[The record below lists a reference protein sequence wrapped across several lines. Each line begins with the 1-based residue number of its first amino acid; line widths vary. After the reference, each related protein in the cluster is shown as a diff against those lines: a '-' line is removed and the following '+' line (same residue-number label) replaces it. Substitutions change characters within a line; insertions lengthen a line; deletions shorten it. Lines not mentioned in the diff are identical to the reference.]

1 MRLWF
6 DPAGRAEYVGVAA
19 HYKALGSSR
28 GRAFAEDF
36 RAALDAILAFP
47 RSSSAD
53 DDGVRQKVLRK
64 HPYIIVY
71 RASDEDIEIVAL
83 AHTTREPGY
92 WRNRL

>member
-6 DPAGRAEYVGVAA
+6 APAGQAEYVGVAA
-19 HYKALGSSR
+19 HYKALGSAR

-47 RSSSAD
+47 QSSSAD
-53 DDGVRQKVLRK
+53 GDGVRKKVLRR

-71 RASDEDIEIVAL
+71 RASDQDIEVVAL
-83 AHTTREPGY
+83 AHTSRKPGY